1 MTIVL
6 LCVATY
12 RLSRLVTKDTMP
24 LVAGPIARI
33 ETAVRKRFGAAWA
46 EGLRCPWCV
55 SVWLGGALTLITAVT
70 VGVGLP
76 WLVWPVTSAAAG
88 LLDCLEDRLAEPR
101 RPGS

>member
-1 MTIVL
+1 MVTILL

-24 LVAGPIARI
+24 LIAAPVARL
-33 ETAVRKRFGAAWA
+33 EAVIHKRLGVAWA

-55 SVWLGGALTLITAVT
+55 SVWLGGLLTLAAALT
-70 VGVGLP
+70 VGVPVP

-101 RPGS
+101 RP